1 MKLLEQIKN
10 KLMAMILALW
20 AWMRLKAVEWKLRE
34 KAISLWEKAKTFYA
48 RIGQK
53 WRGTKAYAKL
63 MTMEP
68 LQRRMIIMLCGV
80 FLLLGVIFTFNQAKM
95 FMIKY
100 FVSGM
105 GLPPATVSTMV
116 VETSEWQPKL
126 TSVGNVRA
134 FRGVELSTEIGGL
147 VLTVPIKSG
156 QDVKEGDLL
165 IKLNDAS
172 DVAQL
177 KSLKAMADLAKVI
190 NERDSQQLA
199 IQAISKNVFDTSAAD
214 AKSKSA
220 QVESQIA
227 LVAKKNLK
235 APFSGRV
242 GIVSI
247 NPGQYVNPG
256 DKLLTLQTLD
266 PIFVDFNLP
275 QNNAEQIQVGQKV
288 VVTTDAFKDASFT
301 GKITAVSPKV
311 DTNTRNIQVEA
322 QVANPDKKIFPGMF
336 ANVNIQVGEQVKL
349 LTLPQTAVTYNPYGS
364 TVFVAK
370 PTGKK
375 DKQGK
380 PALEAQQ
387 VFVTTGAT
395 RGDQV
400 AILKGVEEGAT
411 VVTSGQL
418 KLKNGTPLIINNK
431 VQPANSADPKPQE

>member
-1 MKLLEQIKN
+1 MKLLEKIKN
-10 KLMAMILALW
+10 KLIALVLALW
-20 AWMRLKAVEWKLRE
+20 VWVKLQAVEWKLRE
-34 KAISLWEKAKTFYA
+34 KAIALWEKVKAFWS
-48 RIGQK
+48 RMGQK
-53 WRGTKAYAKL
+53 WRATKAYKKL
-63 MTMEP
+63 MAMEP
-68 LQRRMIIMLCGV
+68 LQRRMTIMLCGV
-80 FLLLGVIFTFNQAKM
+80 FLLLGLIFAINQLKTAMFN
-95 FMIKY
+95 Y
-100 FVSGM
+100 FVSGR

-116 VETSEWQPKL
+116 ISTSEWQPKL
-126 TSVGNVRA
+126 SSVGNVRA
-134 FRGVELSTEIGGL
+134 FRGVELSTEISGL
-147 VLTVPIKSG
+147 VVTVPIKSG
-156 QDVKEGDLL
+156 QDVKVGDLL

-190 NERDSQQLA
+190 NERDRQQLE

-214 AKSKSA
+214 AKSKQA

-227 LVAKKNLK
+227 LVAKKNLT

-247 NPGQYVNPG
+247 NPGQYINPG

-275 QNNAEQIQVGQKV
+275 QSNAEQIQVGQEV
-288 VVTTDAFKDASFT
+288 FVTTDAFKDASFM

-322 QVANPDKKIFPGMF
+322 QLANPDKKILPGMF
-336 ANVNIQVGEQVKL
+336 ANVNIRLGDQVKL

-364 TVFVAK
+364 TVFIAK

-375 DKQGK
+375 DKQGN

-387 VFVTTGAT
+387 VFVTTGTT

-431 VQPANSADPKPQE
+431 VQPANSPDPKPQE